1 MQKVYK
7 QFSDE
12 KLDFNQL
19 TNLISEGHFK
29 SKQSSK
35 WLENFV
41 LQGTIVIK
49 NVGAHPAFNSLINK
63 IINQFKLKFKSMD
76 IDLYVGFTQ
85 GATSNIHRD
94 DYDVYLYN
102 LYGNVIYNIN
112 KENYMLEE
120 KDLITIKQGN
130 IHQAI
135 GLSPRITLSLGIYY

>member
-7 QFSDE
+7 KFSEE

-19 TNLISEGHFK
+19 TNLISESHFE

-35 WLENFV
+35 WQENFI

-49 NVGAHPAFNSLINK
+49 NVHVHSAFKSIINK
-63 IINQFKLKFKSMD
+63 IIKQFELQDRSMD
-76 IDLYVGFTQ
+76 VDLYVGFTQ
-85 GATSNIHRD
+85 GAASNIHRD
-94 DYDVYLYN
+94 NYNVYLYN
-102 LYGNVIYNIN
+102 LYGTVIYNIN

-120 KDLITIKQGN
+120 KDLITIKQGD

-135 GLSPRITLSLGIYY
+135 GLSPRITLSLGVYD